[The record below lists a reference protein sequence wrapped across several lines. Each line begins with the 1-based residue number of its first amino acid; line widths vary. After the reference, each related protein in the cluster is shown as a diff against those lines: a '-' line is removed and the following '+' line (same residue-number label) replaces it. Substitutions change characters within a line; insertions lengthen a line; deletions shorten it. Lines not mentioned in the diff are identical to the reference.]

1 MDNKTVIIS
10 VATEAFSRKGYDGVG
25 IQEIVDLA
33 GITKPTLYHY
43 FGSKFGLLESV
54 LSIGFSDLIPSLKIA
69 TDYHHDLPKSL
80 TDIFQVYIQFAT
92 QNSNFV
98 RMALAMQFT
107 PVDSEAYPAIKPYEE
122 LQQNLIESMFEKA
135 VVDHGNMRG
144 RARIYSASYLGLIS
158 SCLGLWLKGKA
169 IYNEEFVYR
178 TVHQFMHGIY
188 S

>member
-43 FGSKFGLLESV
+43 FGSKYGLLEAV
-54 LSIGFSDLIPSLKIA
+54 LSNGYRDLIPSLQA
-69 TDYHHDLPKSL
+69 AANYQHDLPKSL
-80 TDIFQVYIQFAT
+80 TDIFQAYIQFAAD
-92 QNSNFV
+92 NSNFV
-98 RMALAMQFT
+98 RMTLAMQFT
-107 PVDSEAYPAIKPYEE
+107 PVDSEAYPAIQPFED
-122 LQQNLIESMFEKA
+122 LQQNLLERMFEEA
-135 VVDHGNMRG
+135 VQDHGNMRG
-144 RARIYSASYLGLIS
+144 RARLYAASYLGLIS
-158 SCLGLWLKGKA
+158 SCLGLWLKGKVT
-169 IYNEEFVYR
+169 YDNEFIYR